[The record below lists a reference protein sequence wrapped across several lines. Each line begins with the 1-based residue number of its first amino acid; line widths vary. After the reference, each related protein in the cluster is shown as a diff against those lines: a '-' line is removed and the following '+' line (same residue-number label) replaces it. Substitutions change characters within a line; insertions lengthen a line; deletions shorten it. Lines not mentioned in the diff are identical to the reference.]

1 MTKHA
6 RFLHIERSRSD
17 PARDEDAPASQAADR
32 ARLAAVLGAAPPS
45 IPPSGLELDVD
56 PEARAGDGSARDR
69 PDRPEIPGSAA
80 PETDAVELPIEAE
93 GTRGQPFARC
103 ARCGA
108 DSSIHAIRCDNCAAP
123 LDTAEQRAF
132 NEKLWDARLR
142 EQERERAALAELA
155 AIREENRRAAL
166 RPLPD
171 PDMPPPPELL
181 EPLDAGGDGPFLL
194 EALGALQK
202 PKWRWIVGG
211 LVVALPLFLVTLGG
225 PILKKLGW
233 GVALLLVLS
242 MFPRR
247 LGRQLVEW
255 WTDRIVDRRR

>member
-6 RFLHIERSRSD
+6 RFLHIEQSRGD
-17 PARDEDAPASQAADR
+17 PAREEGAPASQAADR

-45 IPPSGLELDVD
+45 VPPSGLELDVD

-69 PDRPEIPGSAA
+69 PDRAEILENAA
-80 PETDAVELPIEAE
+80 PQMDAVELPIETE

-108 DSSIHAIRCDNCAAP
+108 DSSIHALRCDNCAAP

-142 EQERERAALAELA
+142 EQGRERAALAELA
-155 AIREENRRAAL
+155 ATREENRRAAL

-181 EPLDAGGDGPFLL
+181 EPLGAGDGPFLL
-194 EALGALQK
+194 EVLGALQK
-202 PKWRWIVGG
+202 PKWRWIAGA

-225 PILKKLGW
+225 PILNKLGW

-247 LGRQLVEW
+247 LGRQVVEW
-255 WTDRIVDRRR
+255 WTDRVVDRRR